1 MNNQIDRT
9 SVNEYKRNWGIV
21 SAFGLLSMW
30 LSSMGPHE
38 CSPVIGCGP
47 EILFGL
53 IIVGSLIV
61 IVIRLFKRSLFELI
75 TPVMLL
81 AFSYLSLYIFVS
93 NTVWSNTLS
102 INGNHNDSFCVV
114 SICSRINYSY
124 SNEFLCSN
132 TYALDFYYGWNFCRW
147 EWTAPLLWDF

>member
-1 MNNQIDRT
+1 MNNQEIKANI
-9 SVNEYKRNWGIV
+9 SEYKRNWLIV

-30 LSSMGPHE
+30 LSSLGSHQ

-53 IIVGSLIV
+53 TILGSLGV
-61 IVIRLFKRSLFELI
+61 ILIRLFKKSFFELI

-93 NTVWSNTLS
+93 NSV
-102 INGNHNDSFCVV
+102 
-114 SICSRINYSY
+114 
-124 SNEFLCSN
+124 
-132 TYALDFYYGWNFCRW
+132 
-147 EWTAPLLWDF
+147 

>member
-1 MNNQIDRT
+1 MNYQEIRANIG
-9 SVNEYKRNWGIV
+9 EYKRNWGIV

-53 IIVGSLIV
+53 IIVGSLVV

-93 NTVWSNTLS
+93 NTV
-102 INGNHNDSFCVV
+102 
-114 SICSRINYSY
+114 
-124 SNEFLCSN
+124 
-132 TYALDFYYGWNFCRW
+132 
-147 EWTAPLLWDF
+147 

>member
-1 MNNQIDRT
+1 MKNQEIKAMIY
-9 SVNEYKRNWGIV
+9 EYKRNWGIV

-30 LSSMGPHE
+30 LSSMGPHQ

-53 IIVGSLIV
+53 IIVGSLVV
-61 IVIRLFKRSLFELI
+61 IVFRLFKRSIFQLI

-93 NTVWSNTLS
+93 NTV
-102 INGNHNDSFCVV
+102 
-114 SICSRINYSY
+114 
-124 SNEFLCSN
+124 
-132 TYALDFYYGWNFCRW
+132 
-147 EWTAPLLWDF
+147 

>member
-21 SAFGLLSMW
+21 SAFGLISMW
-30 LSSMGPHE
+30 LSSMGPHQ

-93 NTVWSNTLS
+93 NTV
-102 INGNHNDSFCVV
+102 
-114 SICSRINYSY
+114 
-124 SNEFLCSN
+124 
-132 TYALDFYYGWNFCRW
+132 
-147 EWTAPLLWDF
+147 

>member
-1 MNNQIDRT
+1 MKNQEIKANIR
-9 SVNEYKRNWGIV
+9 EYKRNWLIV

-30 LSSMGPHE
+30 LSSMGPHQ

-53 IIVGSLIV
+53 TVVGSLVV
-61 IVIRLFKRSLFELI
+61 IIIKLFKRSLFELI

-93 NTVWSNTLS
+93 NTV
-102 INGNHNDSFCVV
+102 
-114 SICSRINYSY
+114 
-124 SNEFLCSN
+124 
-132 TYALDFYYGWNFCRW
+132 
-147 EWTAPLLWDF
+147 

>member
-1 MNNQIDRT
+1 MNNQEIKANI
-9 SVNEYKRNWGIV
+9 NEYKRNWGIV

-53 IIVGSLIV
+53 IIVGSLLV
-61 IVIRLFKRSLFELI
+61 IVIRLFKRSIFELI

-81 AFSYLSLYIFVS
+81 AFSYLSLY
-93 NTVWSNTLS
+93 
-102 INGNHNDSFCVV
+102 
-114 SICSRINYSY
+114 SY
-124 SNEFLCSN
+124 
-132 TYALDFYYGWNFCRW
+132 Y
-147 EWTAPLLWDF
+147 LL

>member
-1 MNNQIDRT
+1 MNNQPDKPLI
-9 SVNEYKRNWGIV
+9 NEYKRNWGIV

-30 LSSMGPHE
+30 LSSMGPHQ

-47 EILFGL
+47 EILFAL

-93 NTVWSNTLS
+93 NTL
-102 INGNHNDSFCVV
+102 
-114 SICSRINYSY
+114 
-124 SNEFLCSN
+124 
-132 TYALDFYYGWNFCRW
+132 
-147 EWTAPLLWDF
+147 

>member
-1 MNNQIDRT
+1 MENKIDK
-9 SVNEYKRNWGIV
+9 SIINEYKRNWGIV
-21 SAFGLLSMW
+21 SGFGLLSMW
-30 LSSMGPHE
+30 LSSMGPHQ

-47 EILFGL
+47 EILFAL

-93 NTVWSNTLS
+93 NTV
-102 INGNHNDSFCVV
+102 
-114 SICSRINYSY
+114 
-124 SNEFLCSN
+124 
-132 TYALDFYYGWNFCRW
+132 
-147 EWTAPLLWDF
+147 

>member
-1 MNNQIDRT
+1 MKNQEIKAMI
-9 SVNEYKRNWGIV
+9 NEYKRNWGIV

-30 LSSMGPHE
+30 LSSMGPHQ

-53 IIVGSLIV
+53 IIVGSLVV
-61 IVIRLFKRSLFELI
+61 IVIRLFKRSIFELI

-93 NTVWSNTLS
+93 NTV
-102 INGNHNDSFCVV
+102 
-114 SICSRINYSY
+114 
-124 SNEFLCSN
+124 
-132 TYALDFYYGWNFCRW
+132 
-147 EWTAPLLWDF
+147 

>member
-1 MNNQIDRT
+1 MNNQPDKPLI
-9 SVNEYKRNWGIV
+9 NEYKRNWGIV
-21 SAFGLLSMW
+21 CVFGLLSIW

-93 NTVWSNTLS
+93 NTV
-102 INGNHNDSFCVV
+102 
-114 SICSRINYSY
+114 
-124 SNEFLCSN
+124 
-132 TYALDFYYGWNFCRW
+132 
-147 EWTAPLLWDF
+147 

>member
-1 MNNQIDRT
+1 MMNQIDKAT
-9 SVNEYKRNWGIV
+9 INEYKRNWGIV

-30 LSSMGPHE
+30 LSSMGPHQ

-53 IIVGSLIV
+53 IIVGSLGV
-61 IVIRLFKRSLFELI
+61 IVIRLFKRNIFQLI

-93 NTVWSNTLS
+93 NTV
-102 INGNHNDSFCVV
+102 
-114 SICSRINYSY
+114 
-124 SNEFLCSN
+124 
-132 TYALDFYYGWNFCRW
+132 
-147 EWTAPLLWDF
+147 

>member
-1 MNNQIDRT
+1 MENKIDK
-9 SVNEYKRNWGIV
+9 SIINEYKRNWGIV
-21 SAFGLLSMW
+21 SIFGLLSMW

-53 IIVGSLIV
+53 IMVGSLIV
-61 IVIRLFKRSLFELI
+61 IVIRLFKRSISELI

-93 NTVWSNTLS
+93 NSV
-102 INGNHNDSFCVV
+102 
-114 SICSRINYSY
+114 
-124 SNEFLCSN
+124 
-132 TYALDFYYGWNFCRW
+132 
-147 EWTAPLLWDF
+147 

>member
-30 LSSMGPHE
+30 LSSLGPHE
-38 CSPVIGCGP
+38 CSPVVGCGP

-93 NTVWSNTLS
+93 NT
-102 INGNHNDSFCVV
+102 I
-114 SICSRINYSY
+114 
-124 SNEFLCSN
+124 
-132 TYALDFYYGWNFCRW
+132 
-147 EWTAPLLWDF
+147 

>member
-1 MNNQIDRT
+1 VNSQKVKASI
-9 SVNEYKRNWGIV
+9 NEYKRNWVIV

-30 LSSMGPHE
+30 LSSIGPHQ

-53 IIVGSLIV
+53 IIVGSVIV
-61 IVIRLFKRSLFELI
+61 IVIRLFKKSIFELI

-93 NTVWSNTLS
+93 NTV
-102 INGNHNDSFCVV
+102 
-114 SICSRINYSY
+114 
-124 SNEFLCSN
+124 
-132 TYALDFYYGWNFCRW
+132 
-147 EWTAPLLWDF
+147 

>member
-1 MNNQIDRT
+1 MNNQPDKPLI
-9 SVNEYKRNWGIV
+9 NEYKRNWGIV
-21 SAFGLLSMW
+21 SVFGLLSMW

-53 IIVGSLIV
+53 IIFGSLVV
-61 IVIRLFKRSLFELI
+61 IVIRLFKRNLFELI

-93 NTVWSNTLS
+93 N
-102 INGNHNDSFCVV
+102 
-114 SICSRINYSY
+114 
-124 SNEFLCSN
+124 
-132 TYALDFYYGWNFCRW
+132 AL
-147 EWTAPLLWDF
+147 

>member
-1 MNNQIDRT
+1 MIG
-9 SVNEYKRNWGIV
+9 EYKRNWIIV
-21 SAFGLLSMW
+21 STFGLLSMW
-30 LSSMGPHE
+30 LSSMGPHQ

-61 IVIRLFKRSLFELI
+61 IVIRLFKRSILELI

-93 NTVWSNTLS
+93 NT
-102 INGNHNDSFCVV
+102 I
-114 SICSRINYSY
+114 
-124 SNEFLCSN
+124 
-132 TYALDFYYGWNFCRW
+132 
-147 EWTAPLLWDF
+147 

>member
-1 MNNQIDRT
+1 MNNKEIKANI
-9 SVNEYKRNWGIV
+9 SEYKRNWLIV

-30 LSSMGPHE
+30 LSSMGPHQ

-53 IIVGSLIV
+53 TIVGSLGV
-61 IVIRLFKRSLFELI
+61 ILIRLFKKSFFELI

-93 NTVWSNTLS
+93 NTV
-102 INGNHNDSFCVV
+102 
-114 SICSRINYSY
+114 
-124 SNEFLCSN
+124 
-132 TYALDFYYGWNFCRW
+132 
-147 EWTAPLLWDF
+147 

>member
-1 MNNQIDRT
+1 MNQIDKAT
-9 SVNEYKRNWGIV
+9 MSEYKRNWGIV

-30 LSSMGPHE
+30 LSSLGPHQ

-61 IVIRLFKRSLFELI
+61 IVIRLFKRNIFELI

-81 AFSYLSLYIFVS
+81 AFSYLSLYIFVT
-93 NTVWSNTLS
+93 NTV
-102 INGNHNDSFCVV
+102 
-114 SICSRINYSY
+114 
-124 SNEFLCSN
+124 
-132 TYALDFYYGWNFCRW
+132 
-147 EWTAPLLWDF
+147 

>member
-30 LSSMGPHE
+30 LSSLGPHE

-53 IIVGSLIV
+53 IIVGSLVV

-93 NTVWSNTLS
+93 NTL
-102 INGNHNDSFCVV
+102 
-114 SICSRINYSY
+114 
-124 SNEFLCSN
+124 
-132 TYALDFYYGWNFCRW
+132 
-147 EWTAPLLWDF
+147 